1 MSNTT
6 SKIDVVVSPEQLSSI
21 DAEQEKNGASRLLTD
36 YWVVCVLCQGQ
47 AACSFFHSGQGQIVP
62 STIYTRVL
70 ANCRLHFL
78 LCQ

>member
-36 YWVVCVLCQGQ
+36 YWVVCGLCQGQ
-47 AACSFFHSGQGQIVP
+47 AACSFFHSACLEFVIRRGVFVMAR
-62 STIYTRVL
+62 TNRRDVL
-70 ANCRLHFL
+70 AD
-78 LCQ
+78 